1 MVGAVYALR
10 FVGDSKIYMAR
21 LLRTQ
26 TWLYSPVYVFKAH
39 TGRKK
44 MFDLLEESDTITD
57 IINFID
63 KHRVGAMWDKTEK
76 DTKLRNN
83 IGH

>member
-26 TWLYSPVYVFKAH
+26 T
-39 TGRKK
+39 
-44 MFDLLEESDTITD
+44 
-57 IINFID
+57 
-63 KHRVGAMWDKTEK
+63 
-76 DTKLRNN
+76 
-83 IGH
+83 